1 MPIPNALHPASF
13 HHHSSWGW
21 DDPWAHTPSYFRP
34 YHIEYAAPR
43 EPSCAGQP
51 CVEND
56 RFKPKYRSRVQE
68 KKKVVNQIYVVKKD
82 GRKATS
88 SDLNTIAKKPINVL
102 KTSAINGNEKENS
115 AVDIPNTKSGQ
126 KRLKEP
132 KIKKKVPLSKAQA
145 QPRYLLE
152 LKEKGMVWVPKGS
165 IQTQD
170 EDNVCT
176 EGAMQL
182 KKNRRSKRRSS
193 NIRFAPNHQN
203 YLSVHHPFD
212 SHMPYTPVY
221 WNSSMNMFG
230 YPSCSYFDPW
240 TPCGSLYQGGLSPN
254 CYAY

>member
-1 MPIPNALHPASF
+1 MPIPYALHPASF
-13 HHHSSWGW
+13 HHYSSWEW

-34 YHIEYAAPR
+34 YH
-43 EPSCAGQP
+43 P

-68 KKKVVNQIYVVKKD
+68 KKKVVKQIYVVKKD

-88 SDLNTIAKKPINVL
+88 SDLNTIVEKPVNVL

-115 AVDIPNTKSGQ
+115 AVDIPYTKSGQ
-126 KRLKEP
+126 KMLKEP
-132 KIKKKVPLSKAQA
+132 KIKKKVPMSKAQA
-145 QPRYLLE
+145 QPRLQRLSAQE
-152 LKEKGMVWVPKGS
+152 LKEKGMAWVPKGS

-170 EDNVCT
+170 EDDVYT

-182 KKNRRSKRRSS
+182 KKNRMSKRRSS
-193 NIRFAPNHQN
+193 NIRFAPNHRN
-203 YLSVHHPFD
+203 YWSVHHPFD
-212 SHMPYTPVY
+212 SQMPYTPVY

-230 YPSCSYFDPW
+230 YPSHSYFDPW
-240 TPCGSLYQGGLSPN
+240 MPCGFLYHGGLSPN

>member
-1 MPIPNALHPASF
+1 MTIPNTLHPASF
-13 HHHSSWGW
+13 HHYSSWGW

-34 YHIEYAAPR
+34 YHVEYAEPR

-68 KKKVVNQIYVVKKD
+68 KKKVVKQIYV
-82 GRKATS
+82 TS
-88 SDLNTIAKKPINVL
+88 S
-102 KTSAINGNEKENS
+102 INGNEKENS

-145 QPRYLLE
+145 QPSAQE
-152 LKEKGMVWVPKGS
+152 LKEKGMAWVPKGS

-170 EDNVCT
+170 EDDVCT

-203 YLSVHHPFD
+203 YWSVHHSFD
-212 SHMPYTPVY
+212 SQMPYTPVY
-221 WNSSMNMFG
+221 WNSYMNMFG
-230 YPSCSYFDPW
+230 YPLCSYFDPW
-240 TPCGSLYQGGLSPN
+240 TPCGALYQGGLSPN
-254 CYAY
+254 YYAY

>member
-1 MPIPNALHPASF
+1 
-13 HHHSSWGW
+13 
-21 DDPWAHTPSYFRP
+21 AHTPSYFRP
-34 YHIEYAAPR
+34 YHVEYAAPR
-43 EPSCAGQP
+43 EPSCVGQP
-51 CVEND
+51 CIEND

-68 KKKVVNQIYVVKKD
+68 KKKVVKQIYVVKKD

-88 SDLNTIAKKPINVL
+88 SDLNTIAEKLINVL

-126 KRLKEP
+126 KKLKEP
-132 KIKKKVPLSKAQA
+132 KIKKKVLLSKAQA

-152 LKEKGMVWVPKGS
+152 LKEKGMAWVLKGS

-170 EDNVCT
+170 EDDVCT

-193 NIRFAPNHQN
+193 NIRFAPNYQN
-203 YLSVHHPFD
+203 YWLVHHPFD
-212 SHMPYTPVY
+212 SQILYMPVY

-230 YPSCSYFDPW
+230 YPSWSYFDPW

>member
-34 YHIEYAAPR
+34 YHVEYAAPR

-51 CVEND
+51 CVEKD
-56 RFKPKYRSRVQE
+56 RFKPKNRSRVQE
-68 KKKVVNQIYVVKKD
+68 KKKVVKQIYVVKKD

-88 SDLNTIAKKPINVL
+88 LDLNTIAEKPINVL

-145 QPRYLLE
+145 
-152 LKEKGMVWVPKGS
+152 
-165 IQTQD
+165 
-170 EDNVCT
+170 
-176 EGAMQL
+176 
-182 KKNRRSKRRSS
+182 
-193 NIRFAPNHQN
+193 
-203 YLSVHHPFD
+203 
-212 SHMPYTPVY
+212 
-221 WNSSMNMFG
+221 
-230 YPSCSYFDPW
+230 
-240 TPCGSLYQGGLSPN
+240 
-254 CYAY
+254 